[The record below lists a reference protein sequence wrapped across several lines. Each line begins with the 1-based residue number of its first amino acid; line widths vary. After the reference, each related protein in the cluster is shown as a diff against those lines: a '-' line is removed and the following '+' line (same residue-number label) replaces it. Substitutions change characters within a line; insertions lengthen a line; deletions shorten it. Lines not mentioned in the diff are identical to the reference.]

1 MFNCLYLAFWVT
13 NFIVI
18 DTKLDET
25 YGWRVVGQIAMAVP
39 VLFIVPSI
47 GYIAETCSLLTAVS
61 ELNLEVVHAV
71 LVETED
77 VTILVNELRLKML
90 QRISSVETADVK
102 KMDVSGTDCM
112 CVCGVANVGFI

>member
-18 DTKLDET
+18 DTKLEES

-112 CVCGVANVGFI
+112 CVWSG